1 MALLGPK
8 RDGPR
13 PRDAELPGAPRRPW
27 GSSRTVQIADP
38 PLRNAWL
45 ANRPAGQNNSGLAR
59 PWAANE
65 IMAND
70 IMANVLSGM
79 LPP

>member
-1 MALLGPK
+1 MDLLGPK

-13 PRDAELPGAPRRPW
+13 PCDAERPGTPRRLW
-27 GSSRTVQIADP
+27 GSSRTVQIANP

-65 IMAND
+65 IMANH
-70 IMANVLSGM
+70 ISANEWMANE
-79 LPP
+79 